1 MKNKLSTPKDK
12 IEFAVYI
19 LQVLLL
25 IIAIIAFVLNIIFI
39 VYSLY
44 IGTFDIF
51 GDNTVGLILSIGIVI
66 SFFTSKKLKE
76 IRHKFKK
83 KGNK

>member
-12 IEFAVYI
+12 IEFSVYI
-19 LQVLLL
+19 LQILLF
-25 IIAIIAFVLNIIFI
+25 IIAIIAFVLNTIFI
-39 VYSLY
+39 IYSLY

-51 GDNTVGLILSIGIVI
+51 GDNTVSLILSIGIGI

-76 IRHKFKK
+76 IRYKFKK

>member
-19 LQVLLL
+19 LQILLF
-25 IIAIIAFVLNIIFI
+25 IIAIIAFVLNTIFI
-39 VYSLY
+39 IYSLY

-51 GDNTVGLILSIGIVI
+51 GDNTVSLILSIGIGI

-76 IRHKFKK
+76 IRYKFKK